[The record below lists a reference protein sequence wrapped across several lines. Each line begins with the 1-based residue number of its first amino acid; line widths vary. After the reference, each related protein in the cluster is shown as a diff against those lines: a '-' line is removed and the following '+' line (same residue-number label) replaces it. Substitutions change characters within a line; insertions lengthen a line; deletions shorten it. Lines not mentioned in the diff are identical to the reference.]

1 MKRKHIKI
9 IIVFLAIIII
19 AMVTEPFTHLFHRIA
34 DTLIYNNYHHYLPCS
49 ALPELSEVESVVAQ
63 HTDVIDKIENLSP
76 GNIEVVIDS
85 ITCPGKASIIIFYA
99 SKEESKLIKEL
110 LTDKTLF
117 GVPYSMIN
125 R

>member
-110 LTDKTLF
+110 LTDKTFF

>member
-1 MKRKHIKI
+1 MKRKHVKI
-9 IIVFLAIIII
+9 ILLFLAIIII
-19 AMVTEPFTHLFHRIA
+19 SMLSEPFTHFFHRIA

-49 ALPELSEVESVVAQ
+49 ALPQLSEVESVVAQ
-63 HTDVIDKIENLSP
+63 HPDVIAQIENLSP

-99 SKEESKLIKEL
+99 SKEESKLIKEI
-110 LTDKTLF
+110 LTDKTFF

>member
-1 MKRKHIKI
+1 MKRKPTKI
-9 IIVFLAIIII
+9 IIVLLALLVIVIIS
-19 AMVTEPFTHLFHRIA
+19 EPFTHLFHRIA
-34 DTLIYNNYHHYLPCS
+34 DRLIYNNYHHYLPCS

-63 HTDVIDKIENLSP
+63 HADVIDQIENLAP

-99 SKEESKLIKEL
+99 SKEESKLIKEV
-110 LTDKTLF
+110 LTDKTFF